1 MAGAR
6 SVGAAGTTTPTKLR
20 GQERQRQALELRKA
34 GSSYPEIAQALG
46 YSSKSAAYN
55 AVTAL
60 LQRLDR
66 EAAGD
71 MLTLELARLDTMQR
85 VLAPRILKGETD
97 AIHAALRVM
106 ERRAKLAGLD
116 YSEARQA
123 DAVEAMAIA
132 YTSQVAWLQTAMAA
146 ILARLQLTP
155 EQEAE
160 APLIIAGYLE
170 EAAANVE

>member
-1 MAGAR
+1 MARG
-6 SVGAAGTTTPTKLR
+6 SAAATSPAKLR

-34 GSSYPEIAQALG
+34 GSSYAEIAVALG
-46 YSSKSAAYN
+46 YSSKAAAYSS
-55 AVTAL
+55 VVAL
-60 LQRLDR
+60 LQRLDV

-85 VLAPRILKGETD
+85 VLAPRILQGETD

-106 ERRAKLAGLD
+106 ERRARLVGLD

-132 YTSQVAWLQTAMAA
+132 YTSQVAWLQTAMVA
-146 ILARLQLTP
+146 ILARLNLSP
-155 EQEAE
+155 EQQAE
-160 APLIIAGYLE
+160 APTVIAGYLE

>member
-1 MAGAR
+1 MGVR
-6 SVGAAGTTTPTKLR
+6 QGAAVARTSPAKMTAR
-20 GQERQRQALELRKA
+20 ERQHQAVELRKA
-34 GSSYPEIAQALG
+34 GSSFDQIAQALG
-46 YSSKSAAYN
+46 YSNRSAAYK
-55 AVTAL
+55 AVTAVL
-60 LQRLDR
+60 ARWDQENTPELI
-66 EAAGD
+66 A
-71 MLTLELARLDTMQR
+71 LESARLDHMQR
-85 VLAPRILKGETD
+85 VLATRVLAGELD
-97 AIHAALRVM
+97 AIHATLRVM
-106 ERRAKLAGLD
+106 ERRAKLLGLD
-116 YSEARQA
+116 HSEARQA

>member
-1 MAGAR
+1 MTRAAG
-6 SVGAAGTTTPTKLR
+6 SVGTTTPPRVTAR
-20 GQERQRQALELRKA
+20 ERQMQAVELRKA
-34 GSSYPEIAQALG
+34 GSNYDEIARALG
-46 YSSKSAAYN
+46 YANRGAAYK
-55 AVTAL
+55 AVTSVLSRWDA
-60 LQRLDR
+60 
-66 EAAGD
+66 EAAPE
-71 MLTLELARLDTMQR
+71 LVALESARLDTMQR